1 MQVRHIF
8 VGIDLGDKNSV
19 ARTAVDREKTE
30 RFGFVNNRQGR
41 ARLFGEAKR
50 KAAQA
55 GGAKIVMA
63 YEASSCGFVLRDEA
77 QRAGIECWV
86 LAPTKMEK
94 SVEQR
99 KHKNDDRD
107 ADDVVEKLRG
117 HVLAGNR
124 LPTVWVPDQQTRD
137 DRELIRTRL
146 ELVDK
151 QTQMKS
157 QIQML
162 LKRHGLEKPSGL
174 GAGWTHGYRR
184 WLEALA
190 ESESLGWGSRQALSS
205 LLGQLKFMEAE
216 IERMQKPL
224 EQLAN
229 EPRHKPIIDELT
241 QESGIGLLTAIVYRT
256 EIGNAGRFGRGRQ
269 VGKFVGLIPTSHES
283 GQQNDRKG
291 HISRQG
297 PPRLRKVL
305 CQASWVHVRHDPEA
319 RRMYQQLVLR
329 NPKKKKI
336 ALVAMMRRLAVR
348 LWHRMRKIELQLAE
362 A

>member
-19 ARTAVDREKTE
+19 ARMAVDREKTE
-30 RFGFVNNRQGR
+30 RLGFVNNRQGR
-41 ARLFGEAKR
+41 ARLLREAKA

-63 YEASSCGFVLRDEA
+63 YEASSCGFVLSDEA
-77 QRAGIECWV
+77 EAAGIDCRV

-137 DRELIRTRL
+137 DREVIRTRL

-151 QTQMKS
+151 QTQIKS
-157 QIQML
+157 PIQML

-174 GAGWTHGYRR
+174 GAGWTIAYRR
-184 WLEALA
+184 WLERLS
-190 ESESLGWGSRQALSS
+190 ESECLGWGSRQALSS
-205 LLGQLKFMEAE
+205 FMRRLSFIEAE

-224 EQLAN
+224 EQLAH
-229 EPRHKPIIDELT
+229 EPRHKPIID
-241 QESGIGLLTAIVYRT
+241 
-256 EIGNAGRFGRGRQ
+256 
-269 VGKFVGLIPTSHES
+269 
-283 GQQNDRKG
+283 
-291 HISRQG
+291 
-297 PPRLRKVL
+297 
-305 CQASWVHVRHDPEA
+305 
-319 RRMYQQLVLR
+319 
-329 NPKKKKI
+329 
-336 ALVAMMRRLAVR
+336 
-348 LWHRMRKIELQLAE
+348 
-362 A
+362 